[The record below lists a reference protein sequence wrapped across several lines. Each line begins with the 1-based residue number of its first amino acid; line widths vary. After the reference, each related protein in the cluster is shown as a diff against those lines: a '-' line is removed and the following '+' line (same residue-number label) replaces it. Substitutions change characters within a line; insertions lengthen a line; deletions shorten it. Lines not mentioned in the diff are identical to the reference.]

1 MTWAKFG
8 EMAVQELGKTVAQ
21 KVAQNPQVS
30 LATGVAIA
38 KTVGGAMVVAAP
50 YVLAVGGGLAL
61 TYGAVKVMEKAFGK

>member
-21 KVAQNPQVS
+21 KVAQNPKAS
-30 LATGVAIA
+30 LAIGMAIV

-50 YVLAVGGGLAL
+50 YVGGGLAL